1 MHSLIESPLSKPRT
15 QLSSNTTDLLD
26 VILAGGFVR
35 SFEEAS
41 GIFAEPLGQL
51 VEFFAETVDG
61 LLVHVCLGNEFG
73 KGN

>member
-1 MHSLIESPLSKPRT
+1 MIDLLYSTLEP

-35 SFEEAS
+35 SFEEAG

-61 LLVHVCLGNEFG
+61 LLVHVGLGDEFRERD
-73 KGN
+73 